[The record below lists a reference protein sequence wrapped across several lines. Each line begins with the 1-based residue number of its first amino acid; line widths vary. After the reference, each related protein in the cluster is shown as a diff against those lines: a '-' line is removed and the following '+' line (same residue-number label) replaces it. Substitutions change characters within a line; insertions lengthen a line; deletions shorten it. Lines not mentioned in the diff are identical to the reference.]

1 MKFIKLYQEEDCL
14 WNARLLDYKNKD
26 SRSLALERIATAMNL
41 DGFDVS
47 DVKYKI
53 KNIRSSYCQELK
65 KIQFSQASGASPEDV
80 YKPTVVWFN
89 TLHSFL
95 KSFVFQ
101 RERPPNYQPVS
112 SLSGYI
118 PATTLNELRE

>member
-26 SRSLALERIATAMNL
+26 SALGRIATAMNL
-41 DGFDVS
+41 EGFDVS

-80 YKPTVVWFN
+80 YKPTVV
-89 TLHSFL
+89 
-95 KSFVFQ
+95 
-101 RERPPNYQPVS
+101 
-112 SLSGYI
+112 
-118 PATTLNELRE
+118 